1 MVPIPYLFF
10 LQVNGRDA
18 NNGEEA
24 VPAGQYE
31 CDRCGRVYRHR
42 TSLRRHQRQA
52 HTGRRTCPE
61 CGEVLQGE
69 ESLARHITREHRG
82 RQPDDVVDGELAAIP
97 PPPITG
103 DAAVDR
109 VVSDNWQ
116 AIVSRHRIRPVQDI
130 INIRCWDGE
139 LQPYQPGVGG
149 NNAWQTLRTAWR
161 RVRYRCKVT
170 VSVGS
175 VLEHRT
181 SGELRYYH
189 ASSNNARLFE
199 RVKLVSSEADV
210 FRLFAD
216 VQRVDLREVA
226 AVQRPSTSWKV
237 RFVTNIKFYLDKL
250 LGAGLV

>member
-1 MVPIPYLFF
+1 MSLLLLSFAVSVLTRGTDNVFIF

-109 VVSDNWQ
+109 VVSDNWH

-130 INIRCWDGE
+130 INVRCWNGE

-149 NNAWQTLRTAWR
+149 NDAWQTLRTEWR
-161 RVRYRCKVT
+161 RVRYRCKIT

-199 RVKLVSSEADV
+199 RGSVV
-210 FRLFAD
+210 
-216 VQRVDLREVA
+216 VA
-226 AVQRPSTSWKV
+226 QHPTRTAQQVPP
-237 RFVTNIKFYLDKL
+237 LHHC
-250 LGAGLV
+250 